1 MFACVET
8 PYMIFINQTDKKM
21 DQLPNELRVNGTH
34 HYCTHYVHPLQ
45 HVDLLR
51 HYDNEYDSNAIAVV
65 KTGQHQ
71 YMMGY
76 IQKEQAAVLAPLMD
90 SGELRFMYAHI
101 GRVQPM
107 HAFIEYAI
115 YEG

>member
-1 MFACVET
+1 
-8 PYMIFINQTDKKM
+8 M
-21 DQLPNELRVNGTH
+21 DQLPSTLRVVSTYRYH
-34 HYCTHYVHPLQ
+34 DEYVVPGQ
-45 HVDLLR
+45 HVDLIR
-51 HYDNEYDSNAIAVV
+51 HYDNEYDQNAIVVV
-65 KTGQHQ
+65 KAGKDP

>member
-1 MFACVET
+1 
-8 PYMIFINQTDKKM
+8 M
-21 DQLPNELRVNGTH
+21 DQLPNKLRVVSTWRYNQEFVVPG
-34 HYCTHYVHPLQ
+34 Q
-45 HVDLLR
+45 HVDLVR
-51 HYDNEYDSNAIAVV
+51 DCNNPFDTNAIAVV
-65 KTGQHQ
+65 KIGQHQ